1 MTKMEDALQKIKDQG
16 KKISQLTKT
25 VTNLNVT
32 LSRQEERLISL
43 EDRSRRNNLLVF
55 GVEEGEAETTEDLEQ
70 TVLQDIFVRKL
81 GVELKTV
88 ERIHRIGRKGGS
100 LPRPVIMKLY
110 DSREKLTVYKNC
122 KKLKGTTISVG
133 DDFCKE
139 TLAKRKLLWESG
151 KEEREAGQR
160 MHLNYDKLVIDKDV
174 YSWDYDKNCRV
185 KLKHTKKKPR
195 RSDDDD

>member
-1 MTKMEDALQKIKDQG
+1 MTKMKDALQKIKHQG

-32 LSRQEERLISL
+32 LSKEERLLSL
-43 EDRSRRNNLLVF
+43 EDRSRRNILLVF
-55 GVEEGEAETTEDLEQ
+55 GVEEGEAETTEDLELM
-70 TVLQDIFVRKL
+70 VLQDIFVRKL

-122 KKLKGTTISVG
+122 KNLKGSTVLVG

-139 TLAKRKLLWESG
+139 TLAKRKLLWESL
-151 KEEREAGQR
+151 KEETGRTTHASELR
-160 MHLNYDKLVIDKDV
+160 
-174 YSWDYDKNCRV
+174 
-185 KLKHTKKKPR
+185 
-195 RSDDDD
+195 